1 MTRILVT
8 GGSGQLGK
16 CFNYIKKDHPKIL
29 FHFLDIDQLDITD
42 YESIL
47 IYIKKLN
54 IKFIINCAAYTQVD
68 LAEDEPEKAKMINVL
83 AIENLVKISKLFRIK
98 IIHISTDYVFN
109 GLAKEEI
116 KEDHEP
122 NPLGVYGKTKLEG
135 ENIILNSK
143 SKSIIVRTSWLYS
156 PYEKNFFKTI
166 LNLSKSNKKISVI
179 NDQWGK
185 PTSGLDLAKAILKL
199 INSPKSFDNKI
210 YHYSNKGVTTW
221 HNFAKEILELI
232 NSKSILVPIKSI
244 DYPFKAI
251 RPKNVA
257 LNTNLIETTLN
268 LKIPYWKDSLKKC
281 LKIVE

>member
-16 CFNYIKKDHPKIL
+16 CFNHIKKDYPKIL
-29 FHFLDIDQLDITD
+29 FHFLDIDKLDITD
-42 YESIL
+42 YDSIL
-47 IYIKKLN
+47 IYIKKFN

-68 LAEDEPEKAKMINVL
+68 LAEDEPDKAKMINTL

-98 IIHISTDYVFN
+98 IIHISTDYIFN

-156 PYEKNFFKTI
+156 PFEKNFFKTI
-166 LNLSKSNKKISVI
+166 LNLSKSNNKISVI

-185 PTSGLDLAKAILKL
+185 PTCGLDLAKAILKL

-210 YHYSNKGVTTW
+210 YHYSNKGITTW
-221 HNFAKEILELI
+221 YSFAKEILKLI

-244 DYPFKAI
+244 DYSSKAI

>member
-1 MTRILVT
+1 MIRILVT

-16 CFNYIKKDHPKIL
+16 CFNYIKADYPEIL
-29 FHFLDIDQLDITD
+29 FHFLDIDKLDITD
-42 YESIL
+42 YDSTL
-47 IYIKKLN
+47 IYFKKQN
-54 IKFIINCAAYTQVD
+54 FKFIINCAAYTQVD
-68 LAEDEPEKAKMINVL
+68 MAEDEPNKAKMINVL
-83 AIENLVKISKLFRIK
+83 GIENLVKISKLFRIK

-109 GLAKEEI
+109 GLAVEEI

-156 PYEKNFFKTI
+156 PYGKNFFKTI
-166 LNLSKSNKKISVI
+166 LNLSKFNNKISVI
-179 NDQWGK
+179 NDHWGK

-221 HNFAKEILELI
+221 YSFAKEILKLI

-244 DYPFKAI
+244 DYSSKAI

-268 LKIPYWKDSLKKC
+268 LKIPYWKDSLKEC